1 MNFNVEKRY
10 STMLVFFIVLSQLP
24 VVLGFISYFSVHKEK
39 QNQVLVK
46 ECSNLFNNTIANN
59 PSGLSASII
68 GASTTEEG
76 VVFIRYRYNHGY
88 GEQRLTFCGINGDT
102 VIMNPKIETLYMLLG
117 KK

>member
-1 MNFNVEKRY
+1 MNFNGAKEY
-10 STMLVFFIVLSQLP
+10 SARLVFIIVVSQLLIVLLVSNFGVP
-24 VVLGFISYFSVHKEK
+24 KEE

-68 GASTTEEG
+68 GTSTTEEG
-76 VVFIRYRYNHGY
+76 VVFIKYKYNHGY
-88 GEQRLTFCGINGDT
+88 GEQRLTFCGISGDT
-102 VIMNPKIETLYMLLG
+102 VVMNPKIETLYMLLG

>member
-1 MNFNVEKRY
+1 MNFNGEKEY
-10 STMLVFFIVLSQLP
+10 SARLVFIIVLSQLLI
-24 VVLGFISYFSVHKEK
+24 VLGFVSNFSVHKEK

-46 ECSNLFNNTIANN
+46 ECSNLFNNTVANN
-59 PSGLSASII
+59 PSGLLASII

-76 VVFIRYRYNHGY
+76 VVFIKYKYNHGY
-88 GEQRLTFCGINGDT
+88 GEQRLTFCGISGDT